1 MSPADVVDIA
11 RDAIWVLIKVAGPI
25 MVIALAVGLVISL
38 AQALTQ
44 VQEMTLAFVPKM
56 LAIFVGL
63 ILFMPFMIT
72 SMTTFMQ
79 QIAARIA
86 SLQ

>member
-1 MSPADVVDIA
+1 MSPADVVDIS

-25 MVIALAVGLVISL
+25 MVIGLVVGLIISL
-38 AQALTQ
+38 IQALTQ

-63 ILFMPFMIT
+63 ILFMPFMIA

-86 SLQ
+86 ALQ